1 MYQSV
6 LAPTGLRA
14 DSALTRG
21 AGNMYILL
29 VAIFLVTAAV
39 SDGDK
44 KFHLK
49 TGAKIELNETDTLKL
64 KAKSDTVFLEYKHRF

>member
-1 MYQSV
+1 MYQLM
-6 LAPTGLRA
+6 LATLRVSSKLKLR
-14 DSALTRG
+14 D
-21 AGNMYILL
+21 GNMYILL
-29 VAIFLVTAAV
+29 IAIFLVTAAV

-44 KFHLK
+44 EFHLK